1 MSEMPIPEWGG
12 PETETQLQFIRQPG
26 DVDYAL
32 VENVLKVGTFDAKV
46 SYLPLLVRSGDR
58 EAISIGVDA
67 LPAVLAEGIGS
78 PDVPTDTLDM
88 LRDLWKE
95 AMTSEDE
102 DVAYEAQELYTMIAS
117 HLEKRDITTFGWL
130 KDCVCVEW
138 FD

>member
-1 MSEMPIPEWGG
+1 
-12 PETETQLQFIRQPG
+12 
-26 DVDYAL
+26 
-32 VENVLKVGTFDAKV
+32 
-46 SYLPLLVRSGDR
+46 
-58 EAISIGVDA
+58 
-67 LPAVLAEGIGS
+67 
-78 PDVPTDTLDM
+78 LDM